1 MIIQIIR
8 AENILSSCP
17 PPPNMRTPTNAPHPT
32 YIHTPLLSS
41 TRHTHTLLD
50 PYTPLRPN
58 QTGTLVSSKAT
69 LCQKQNNNRF
79 FPSSGPALM
88 KAERRLTQDLLGT
101 VLCQS
106 ELDLRWQ
113 MEEWD
118 HALSTLDMH
127 MQDVV
132 SWAASCRLVCYCTLK
147 STLLLHFEIQFVTAC
162 WNPVC

>member
-1 MIIQIIR
+1 
-8 AENILSSCP
+8 
-17 PPPNMRTPTNAPHPT
+17 
-32 YIHTPLLSS
+32 
-41 TRHTHTLLD
+41 
-50 PYTPLRPN
+50 
-58 QTGTLVSSKAT
+58 
-69 LCQKQNNNRF
+69 
-79 FPSSGPALM
+79 M

-132 SWAASCRLVCYCTLK
+132 SWAASCRLVCYGMLK
-147 STLLLHFEIQFVTAC
+147 STLLLHVEIQFVTAC
-162 WNPVC
+162 WNPVCYVLLVEIQFVMYCMLKSSLLCTAG